1 MQFSESVKILLAEG
15 DSGVRSQLR
24 ELLQHWDYEVTTAT
38 SEDEA
43 WAVIQSE
50 HCPRFLVLEWENAG
64 INGVE
69 LCRRVRARSRDPYTY
84 IVLLTARN
92 DSRDVVTGMES
103 GADDYITKPYDPAE
117 LRARLWAGRRILELQ
132 EQLVRTHETLR
143 DQAARDGLTGLW
155 NRVTILDRLDQE
167 ISRAR
172 RERSSLAV
180 IMADLDSFK
189 AVNDVWGHLTGDHV
203 LRHAAQRMQANIR
216 HYDSVGR
223 YGGEEFL
230 IVLPG
235 CDLEGAVA
243 QAERLRSAIAAEPA
257 ATLEQ
262 PRPVTCS
269 FGVAVADGSGRIDS
283 HRLVREA
290 DAALYRAKRNGRN
303 CVETIAGVSSTQPL
317 PPTADPLWLAAPL
330 S

>member
-1 MQFSESVKILLAEG
+1 MVCTRLRDL
-15 DSGVRSQLR
+15 LR
-24 ELLQHWDYEVTTAT
+24 EWGYDTVTAAT
-38 SEDEA
+38 ENEA
-43 WAVIQSE
+43 WAVLQSE
-50 HCPRFLVLEWENAG
+50 HCPRFVVLDWANAG

-69 LCRRVRARSRDPYTY
+69 LCRRIRARSRDPYTY
-84 IVLLTARN
+84 IVLLTGRN
-92 DSRDVVTGMES
+92 DSQDVVTGMEA

-132 EQLVRTHETLR
+132 EQLVCARETLR

-155 NRVTILDRLDQE
+155 NRVTILDLLDKE

-172 RERSSLAV
+172 RERNSIAV

-203 LRHAAQRMQANIR
+203 LRHVAQRMQTNIR

-235 CDLEGAVA
+235 CDLEGVLA

-257 ATLEQ
+257 AIPDQ
-262 PRPVTCS
+262 PGPITCS
-269 FGVAVADGSGRIDS
+269 FGVAVADGSGRIDAD
-283 HRLVREA
+283 RLVREA

-303 CVETIAGVSSTQPL
+303 CVETVAGVSSMQPL
-317 PPTADPLWLAAPL
+317 QPVANPLWLAAPL